1 MQQHTADYFLPSPGS
16 KLTGVPGKVQQRPSR
31 KRNHVREEHQPIQE
45 PATLVYLQTR
55 RPGGDEAEAVGD
67 VEDLRLDLV
76 IEPAGEEEAEGVE
89 AVVDYGGSDGEEEEV
104 CGWCWG
110 GRAF

>member
-1 MQQHTADYFLPSPGS
+1 MQQRTADYFPSPGS
-16 KLTGVPGKVQQRPSR
+16 KLTGVHGMVQQRPSR

-67 VEDLRLDLV
+67 VEDLRLDPV
-76 IEPAGEEEAEGVE
+76 EPAGEEEAEGVE